1 MSAGRGRQD
10 TQDTRRKI
18 TMMRVAVIV
27 AGVIG
32 MTTFAVHDAAA
43 LSARNRLCVQTARQN
58 ARRTLQAAR
67 AAATTQQRDAIV
79 ACFGPNNTP
88 TNTCAANCTTTQT
101 TCLED
106 NVTTPRALCDTSTLT
121 TDGVTSCREG
131 FDAAILACKNIKT
144 PNGQPDFDKQIACQ
158 TQARADRFLCT
169 QGCAA
174 QVQPAQDQC
183 GVDFSDCLELCG

>member
-1 MSAGRGRQD
+1 
-10 TQDTRRKI
+10 
-18 TMMRVAVIV
+18 MMRVAVIV
-27 AGVIG
+27 AGVLG

-43 LSARNRLCVQTARQN
+43 LSARNRLCVQTARQS

-67 AAATTQQRDAIV
+67 AAATTQQRDAII

-88 TNTCAANCTTTQT
+88 TNTCAANCTTQQT
-101 TCLED
+101 TCLET
-106 NVTTPRALCDTSTLT
+106 NVTAPRALCDTSTLT
-121 TDGVTSCREG
+121 TDGVTSCREA
-131 FDAAILACKNIKT
+131 FDAAILACRGINT

-158 TQARADRFLCT
+158 VQARADRFLCT